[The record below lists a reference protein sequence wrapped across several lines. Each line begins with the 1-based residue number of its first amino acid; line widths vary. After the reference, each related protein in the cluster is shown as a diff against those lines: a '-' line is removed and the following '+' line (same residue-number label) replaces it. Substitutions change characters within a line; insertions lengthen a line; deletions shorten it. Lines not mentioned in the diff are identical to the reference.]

1 MLVNVD
7 NPPSLGKLSSIRT
20 SENFDVHEVLSTYLN
35 SPAGCGFYLQRVTV
49 PRELLGVRSASAFGI
64 WKFCCPYYYFN
75 ISIHGQHC
83 IRNSVEFKILFSD
96 LLIRKSSILAFHS
109 LQTIQLNFLSTLS
122 FFFPLIS

>member
-1 MLVNVD
+1 MEL
-7 NPPSLGKLSSIRT
+7 SLPRDGESLDSI
-20 SENFDVHEVLSTYLN
+20 EVIYNNEN